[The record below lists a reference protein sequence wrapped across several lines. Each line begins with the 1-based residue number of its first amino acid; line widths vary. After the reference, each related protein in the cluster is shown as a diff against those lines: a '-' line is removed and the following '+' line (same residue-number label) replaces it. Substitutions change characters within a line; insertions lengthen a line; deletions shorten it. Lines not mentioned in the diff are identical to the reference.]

1 MALEKLNDKEI
12 NARLK
17 KLEGWTREGDKIERT
32 ITFETFSDAI
42 DFINR
47 ISDHAEDADHHPE
60 IYNVYNKVELRLT
73 THDAGGLTEKD
84 FDLAEDIDGEVE
96 F

>member
-1 MALEKLNDKEI
+1 MEEKLNDQEI

-17 KLEGWTREGDKIERT
+17 KLDGWKREGDAIERS
-32 ITFETFSDAI
+32 FEFDSFSDAI
-42 DFINR
+42 DFILR
-47 ISDHAEDADHHPE
+47 IADHAEDADHHPE
-60 IYNVYNKVELRLT
+60 IKNVYNQVELRLT

-96 F
+96 A